1 MPYGFS
7 ISAYFIAVLI
17 EPTDLLADGNFEKL
31 ATDIQTLGGDA
42 VDHETHAQII
52 DMYELHRKHNLNLL
66 DGA

>member
-7 ISAYFIAVLI
+7 ISAYFIAILI
-17 EPTDLLADGNFEKL
+17 EPIDLLSDGNFEKL
-31 ATDIQTLGGDA
+31 AADILTLGGAA

-52 DMYELHRKHNLNLL
+52 DMYELHKKHNLKLL